1 MSRVVLYNGK
11 VALAAGMGW
20 RVFDRSAKK
29 RARQADIRAAAADT
43 ESSMYCIVTGQTGS
57 SLGLYQEDDDVPSK
71 AGKLHSMA
79 AVIAQAMGN
88 VNAVVYWEI
97 NAQTAAVI
105 VTEAG
110 VPMVDK
116 VEPIN
121 SAMQSVNGFLK
132 GDQGHTDYEFFSNVA
147 DRMSEAKHLT
157 DVQLLERATSAA
169 RLHQPPANVTQ
180 LMAVLMAVVVL
191 GGGALGY
198 QQWRAE
204 QERQELL
211 RKAREDDPTPKYR
224 AELARR
230 VGEMGFSAEALIA
243 LQDRLSAKS
252 VWVSG
257 WQLEQIVCKRDG
269 ACQASWARFGGNFEG
284 LLAANPG
291 QTLLADSTLDKAR
304 LQWNE
309 KIALGGVGSVSAI
322 PDREA
327 ARTRL
332 FSVAQE
338 WANAGITTTIAPSLS
353 RWPASP
359 GYDVA
364 AVPPAEVVVAMPV
377 KVSAPG
383 ALSNEVIRST
393 PPGVFFEEIQIDLKP
408 AEARNSI
415 RTTLAGQAYA
425 R

>member
-1 MSRVVLYNGK
+1 MSRVVLHNGK

-20 RVFDRSAKK
+20 RVFDKSAKK
-29 RARQADIRAAAADT
+29 RTRQADIRAAATDT
-43 ESSMYCIVTGQTGS
+43 ESSLYCVVSGQSGS
-57 SLGLYQEDDDVPSK
+57 SLGLYQDDDEVPPK
-71 AGKLHSMA
+71 AGKLFSMA

-97 NAQTAAVI
+97 NAQFAAVI

-110 VPMVDK
+110 VPVVDK
-116 VEPIN
+116 VEPI
-121 SAMQSVNGFLK
+121 SAAVQSVNGFLK

-147 DRMSEAKHLT
+147 ERMADAKLLT
-157 DVQLLERATSAA
+157 DAQLLEAATSAA
-169 RLHQPPANVTQ
+169 RLHPPPANVTQ
-180 LMAVLMAVVVL
+180 LIAALMVVVVL

-204 QERQELL
+204 QDRQEML
-211 RKAREDDPTPKYR
+211 RKAREEDPTPKYR

-230 VGEMGFSAEALIA
+230 VTEMGFSPEALIS
-243 LQDRLSAKS
+243 LQERLATKR

-269 ACQASWARFGGNFEG
+269 ACQASWARAGGNFEG

-291 QTLLADSTLDKAR
+291 QSLMADSTIDKAR

-309 KIALGGVGSVSAI
+309 VIALGGLGTVALI

-327 ARTRL
+327 ARTRI

-338 WANAGITTTIAPSLS
+338 WANAGITTVIAPSLS

-359 GYDVA
+359 SYDIS
-364 AVPPAEVVVAMPV
+364 AVPLVEVVMAMPI
-377 KVSAPG
+377 KVSTPG
-383 ALSNEVIRST
+383 SLSEEVIRST
-393 PPGVFFEEIQIDLKP
+393 PTGIYFDEIQIDIKP
-408 AEARNSI
+408 AEPRNSI

>member
-11 VALAAGMGW
+11 IALAAGMGW

-43 ESSMYCIVTGQTGS
+43 ESSLYCIVTGQTGS
-57 SLGLYQEDDDVPSK
+57 SLGLYQEDDDVPPK
-71 AGKLHSMA
+71 AGKLYSMA

-121 SAMQSVNGFLK
+121 SAVQSVNGFLK

-147 DRMSEAKHLT
+147 DRMSDAKHLT
-157 DVQLLERATSAA
+157 DAQLLERATSAA
-169 RLHQPPANVTQ
+169 RLHSPPANVTQ
-180 LMAVLMAVVVL
+180 LIAVLMAVVLV

-204 QERQELL
+204 QDRQELL
-211 RKAREDDPTPKYR
+211 RKAREEDPTPKYR

-230 VGEMGFSAEALIA
+230 VNDMGFSPQALIA
-243 LQDRLSAKS
+243 LQERFASKP
-252 VWVSG
+252 VWANG

-269 ACQASWARFGGNFEG
+269 TCQATWARAGGNFEG

-291 QTLLADSTLDKAR
+291 WTLLPDSTLEKGR
-304 LQWNE
+304 LQISE
-309 KIALGGVGSVSAI
+309 SIALGGVGSVAAI
-322 PDREA
+322 PVREA
-327 ARTRL
+327 AKTRL

-338 WANAGITTTIAPSLS
+338 WANAGITTTVAPSIS

-364 AVPPAEVVVAMPV
+364 AVPPAEVVFAMPV
-377 KVSAPG
+377 QVSTPG
-383 ALSNEVIRST
+383 TLSNEVIRST
-393 PPGVFFEEIQIDLKP
+393 PPGVFFEEIQIDLRP

>member
-11 VALAAGMGW
+11 IALAAGMGW

-29 RARQADIRAAAADT
+29 RARQADIRSAAADT
-43 ESSMYCIVTGQTGS
+43 ESSLYCIVTGQTGS
-57 SLGLYQEDDDVPSK
+57 SLGLYQEDDDVPPK
-71 AGKLHSMA
+71 AGKLYSMA

-121 SAMQSVNGFLK
+121 AAMQSVNGFLK

-157 DVQLLERATSAA
+157 DAQLLERATSAA
-169 RLHQPPANVTQ
+169 RLRPPPANVTQ
-180 LMAVLMAVVVL
+180 LIAVLMAVVVV

-204 QERQELL
+204 QDRQEML
-211 RKAREDDPTPKYR
+211 RKAREEDPTPKYR

-230 VGEMGFSAEALIA
+230 VGEMGFSPEALIA
-243 LQDRLSAKS
+243 LQDRFSTKPIWA
-252 VWVSG
+252 SG

-269 ACQASWARFGGNFEG
+269 TCQATWARAGGNFEG
-284 LLAANPG
+284 LLAANSG
-291 QTLLADSTLDKAR
+291 WTLLPDSTLEKAR
-304 LQWNE
+304 LQRSE
-309 KIALGGVGSVSAI
+309 TIALGGVGSVAAI
-322 PDREA
+322 PDREP

-377 KVSAPG
+377 KVSTPG
-383 ALSNEVIRST
+383 TLSAEVIRST